1 VSRDPLF
8 ESLSVVVVT
17 APRVSPAITVAR
29 LLARVG
35 LKGWTVEPVPSRPE
49 EFELL
54 PPARR
59 RRLSPGAA
67 WDITYAVRD
76 QPEVV
81 SAEPLFRYSVAD
93 QLPPPRR
100 RASGGGDAHHPKTA
114 GAYEW
119 SLEKS
124 NVIAAWKLFGDRV
137 PGAGATVGHPD
148 TGYTPHPELSDPAR
162 LLVNQGFD
170 FEDDDPNPLDDLDD
184 ELLEH
189 PGHGTGTGSVIASNR
204 GAAVGNNAPAFVS
217 GAAPG
222 ASLIPIRTTT
232 SVILLSMRGL
242 RRAIDHA
249 TTRGAHVISISLGG
263 PWPSGTLRRALDDA
277 VRAGVIVVAA
287 AGNQV
292 RLVVFPAAFE
302 AAIAV
307 AASTITDEPWSG
319 SSRGDAVD
327 ITAPGASVWRAQV
340 RRDSS
345 GRLMYDVERGSGTSF
360 ATATTAGV
368 AALWVSYHGWSTL
381 ARRYGAENIARVF
394 KTLLQSTCR
403 TPAGWDTENYG
414 PGIIDAA
421 ALLSAPLPATPPAR
435 KLRDARRPAVA
446 MDATG
451 IESLVHLMPEASR
464 TAIERAIAELL
475 DVDERALPRALQG
488 VGDELA
494 FQLAMH
500 PALLATVQRRARAP
514 RAAAG
519 PVVQRQVLALGRRE
533 VSGRLRATIGGGR
546 GPRRQRPRSRPFSR

>member
-1 VSRDPLF
+1 
-8 ESLSVVVVT
+8 
-17 APRVSPAITVAR
+17 
-29 LLARVG
+29 
-35 LKGWTVEPVPSRPE
+35 
-49 EFELL
+49 
-54 PPARR
+54 
-59 RRLSPGAA
+59 
-67 WDITYAVRD
+67 
-76 QPEVV
+76 
-81 SAEPLFRYSVAD
+81 
-93 QLPPPRR
+93 
-100 RASGGGDAHHPKTA
+100 
-114 GAYEW
+114 
-119 SLEKS
+119 
-124 NVIAAWKLFGDRV
+124 
-137 PGAGATVGHPD
+137 
-148 TGYTPHPELSDPAR
+148 
-162 LLVNQGFD
+162 
-170 FEDDDPNPLDDLDD
+170 
-184 ELLEH
+184 
-189 PGHGTGTGSVIASNR
+189 
-204 GAAVGNNAPAFVS
+204 
-217 GAAPG
+217 
-222 ASLIPIRTTT
+222 
-232 SVILLSMRGL
+232 
-242 RRAIDHA
+242 
-249 TTRGAHVISISLGG
+249 
-263 PWPSGTLRRALDDA
+263 
-277 VRAGVIVVAA
+277 
-287 AGNQV
+287 
-292 RLVVFPAAFE
+292 
-302 AAIAV
+302 
-307 AASTITDEPWSG
+307 
-319 SSRGDAVD
+319 
-327 ITAPGASVWRAQV
+327 VWRAQV
-340 RRDSS
+340 RRDPS
-345 GRLMYDVERGSGTSF
+345 GRLIYDVERGSGTSF